1 MTSGIEGLAR
11 AGDEIES
18 IPVHINFDIIRLFSE
33 GLYRSPHKAV
43 EELVSNAYDAEARRV
58 HVLLPEQPDD
68 RTAELAP
75 LWVIDDG
82 HGMDAEGFRQLW
94 RVAES
99 NKNGSSAPTGRAP
112 IGQFGIGK
120 LAAYVL
126 ARKLTHLSRV
136 DGKLLLT
143 VMDFRAVTG
152 RQAESNDPVRISL
165 RRVDETTARRC
176 LAEIEHRDPSAWKLM
191 FGDGR
196 RSRRWTV
203 AGMSDFKDLYGKLST
218 GTLRWVLS
226 TGLPLH
232 GDFKIRLDGE
242 RVASSKEKLP
252 EIKSFQ
258 LDDDLAG
265 IGRVT
270 GTARIF
276 ERQLTTGKSGQAGRS
291 HGFFIRVRG
300 RVVNLEDELFGVEA
314 LNHAA
319 WSRFALEID
328 ADGLRGHL
336 LSSREGVRDSEE
348 IDGFRQYLRKT
359 FNRCR
364 AAYEEWERSQND
376 QLDLISLLS
385 DKPSPRVTEP
395 LLRGVRK
402 TVETGAE
409 SFYIEAP
416 KGVDD
421 ENRSDWLAK
430 YEDEA
435 SEKPFDRTEFLSEG
449 PHAPAI
455 RYDPATRR
463 LVVNRDHPFVDKLT
477 GGGRHWNPATL
488 FASSEVLLECQLQDQ
503 GIDRGMVANVLK
515 DRDDVLRLMA
525 GEAPHTAVEVRR
537 LLPVARQD
545 RDALERATGVA
556 FRVLGFEY
564 ERRGGAASGPDG
576 ILFARLGRHK
586 TLADYKVVYDAK
598 QTREPAVPADKI
610 DLASLEDF
618 RRTEHAHFGFFIAAA
633 YASEMDPAGA
643 LNRRIEGVTSCRPTL
658 LKIEHL
664 RRLVWLHYEFGVT
677 LTELRSLFE
686 NAHTVPDVNGWIE
699 ERERVLREQGAV
711 PLRVLLEEL
720 ESEKSDVKA
729 VPNVKVVR
737 SKRPDLKKFEP
748 ERLIARLKAVE
759 TILGPRWIGVGTPAD
774 SYDVIMHHTADQL
787 LTQFE
792 RGIDELDGE
801 AD

>member
-1 MTSGIEGLAR
+1 MSSGIEGLAR
-11 AGDEIES
+11 ESDELES

-33 GLYRSPHKAV
+33 GLYRSPHKAI

-68 RTAELAP
+68 RTAASAP

-99 NKNGSSAPTGRAP
+99 NKSGSSASNGRAP

-126 ARKLTHLSRV
+126 AWKLTHLSRV
-136 DGKLLLT
+136 DDKLLLT

-152 RQAESNDPVRISL
+152 RQAQDNDPVRISL
-165 RRVDETTARRC
+165 RRVDEATARQC
-176 LAEIEHRDPSAWKLM
+176 LADIKHRDPSAWKLM
-191 FGDGR
+191 FDGR
-196 RSRRWTV
+196 KRSRRWTV

-232 GDFKIRLDGE
+232 GDFEIRLDGE

-258 LDDDLAG
+258 LNDDLAG

-328 ADGLRGHL
+328 ADGLRDHL

-348 IDGFRQYLRKT
+348 IDEFRQYLRET

-364 AAYEEWERSQND
+364 AAYDAWERSQND

-385 DKPSPRVTEP
+385 DNPSPRVTEP

-402 TVETGAE
+402 AVETGSE

-421 ENRSDWLAK
+421 EDRSDWLAT

-435 SEKPFDRTEFLSEG
+435 TEKPFDRTEFLSEG

-477 GGGRHWNPATL
+477 GGGRHRNPATL

-503 GIDRGMVANVLK
+503 GIDRGMVADVLK
-515 DRDDVLRLMA
+515 DRDDVLRLTA
-525 GEAPHTAVEVRR
+525 GAAPHTAVQVRR
-537 LLPVARQD
+537 LLEVANRD
-545 RDALERATGVA
+545 RNDLERATGVA

-564 ERRGGAASGPDG
+564 ERRGGDASGPDG

-598 QTREPAVPADKI
+598 QTRGPSVPADKI
-610 DLASLEDF
+610 DFASLEDF
-618 RRTEHAHFGFFIAAA
+618 RRTEQADFGFFIAAA
-633 YASEMDPAGA
+633 YASEMNPDGK
-643 LNRRIEGVTSCRPTL
+643 LNRSIEGVTSCRPTL

-664 RRLVWLHYEFGVT
+664 RRLVRLHYQFGVT

-686 NAHTVPDVNGWIE
+686 EAHTVPEVNDWIE
-699 ERERVLREQGAV
+699 ERERMLREEGAV

-720 ESEKSDVKA
+720 ESEKSDRKA
-729 VPNVKVVR
+729 VPNVRVVR

-759 TILGPRWIGVGTPAD
+759 TILGPRWIDVGTV
-774 SYDVIMHHTADQL
+774 SYNVVMHHTADQL
-787 LTQFE
+787 LAQFE
-792 RGIDELDGE
+792 RAFNELDGE

>member
-1 MTSGIEGLAR
+1 MSSGIDNLAR
-11 AGDEIES
+11 AGGEIES

-33 GLYRSPHKAV
+33 GLYRSPHKAI

-68 RTAELAP
+68 PTAALAP

-99 NKNGSSAPTGRAP
+99 NKSGSSASNGRAP

-126 ARKLTHLSRV
+126 AWKLTHLSRV
-136 DGKLLLT
+136 DDKLLLT

-152 RQAESNDPVRISL
+152 RQAQDNDPVRISL
-165 RRVDETTARRC
+165 RRVDEDTARQC
-176 LAEIEHRDPSAWKLM
+176 LADIKHRDPSAWKLM
-191 FGDGR
+191 FDGR
-196 RSRRWTV
+196 KRSRRWTA

-232 GDFKIRLDGE
+232 GDFKIRLNGE
-242 RVASSKEKLP
+242 RVASSKERLP
-252 EIKSFQ
+252 EIKSIV
-258 LDDDLAG
+258 LDDELPG
-265 IGRVT
+265 IGKIT

-276 ERQLTTGKSGQAGRS
+276 QKQLTKGKSEQAGRS

-300 RVVNLEDELFGVEA
+300 RVINLEDELFGVEA

-319 WSRFALEID
+319 WSRFALKIN
-328 ADGLRGHL
+328 ADGLRDHL

-348 IDGFRQYLRKT
+348 IGEFRQYLRKT

-364 AAYEEWERSQND
+364 AAYEEWERSQNN
-376 QLDLISLLS
+376 QLDLVSLLS
-385 DKPSPRVTEP
+385 DDPSPRVTEP

-402 TVETGAE
+402 TVETGSE
-409 SFYIEAP
+409 SFYIKAP

-421 ENRSDWLAK
+421 ENILEWLAA

-435 SEKPFDRTEFLSEG
+435 SEKPFDRTEFLSDG

-455 RYDPATRR
+455 RYDPSTRR

-477 GGGRHWNPATL
+477 GGDKHRNPATL

-503 GIDRGMVANVLK
+503 GIDRGTVA
-515 DRDDVLRLMA
+515 DVLRDRDEVLRLTA
-525 GEAPHTAVEVRR
+525 GDAPHTAAEVLR
-537 LLPVARQD
+537 LLQAANQD
-545 RDALERATGVA
+545 RNALERATGVA
-556 FRVLGFEY
+556 FRVLGFKY

-610 DLASLEDF
+610 DFASLEDF
-618 RRTEHAHFGFFIAAA
+618 RRTEQADFGFFIATA
-633 YASEMDPAGA
+633 YASEMEPAGA
-643 LNRRIEGVTSCRPTL
+643 LNRRIEGVTPCLTTL

-664 RRLVWLHYEFGVT
+664 RRLVWLHYKFGVT

-686 NAHTVPDVNGWIE
+686 KAHTVREVDDWIE
-699 ERERVLREQGAV
+699 EREQALHEQVV

-720 ESEKSDVKA
+720 ESEKSDRKA

-737 SKRPDLKKFEP
+737 SKHPELKKFEP

-759 TILGPRWIGVGTPAD
+759 TILDPRWIDVDTT
-774 SYDVIMHHTADQL
+774 SYDVLMHHTADQL
-787 LTQFE
+787 LARFE
-792 RGIDELDGE
+792 DCFNELYGE

>member
-1 MTSGIEGLAR
+1 MSSGIDNLAR
-11 AGDEIES
+11 AGGEIDS

-33 GLYRSPHKAV
+33 GLYRSPHKAI

-68 RTAELAP
+68 PTDALAP

-99 NKNGSSAPTGRAP
+99 NKNGSSVSNGRLP

-126 ARKLTHLSRV
+126 AWKLTHLSRV

-143 VMDFRAVTG
+143 VMDFSAVTG
-152 RQAESNDPVRISL
+152 SQAESNDPVRISL
-165 RRVDETTARRC
+165 LKVDEATARRC

-191 FGDGR
+191 FGDGK
-196 RSRRWTV
+196 RSRTWTA
-203 AGMSDFKDLYGKLST
+203 AGMSDFKDLYSKLSA

-252 EIKSFQ
+252 EIKSIV
-258 LDDDLAG
+258 LDDELSG
-265 IGRVT
+265 IGKIT

-276 ERQLTTGKSGQAGRS
+276 QKQLTKGKSEQAGRS

-300 RVVNLEDELFGVEA
+300 RVINLEDELFGVEA

-319 WSRFALEID
+319 WSRFALKIN
-328 ADGLRGHL
+328 ADGLRKHL

-348 IDGFRQYLRKT
+348 IDEFRQYLRET
-359 FNRCR
+359 FNQCR
-364 AAYEEWERSQND
+364 AAYDKWDSSQND

-385 DKPSPRVTEP
+385 DDPSPRVTEP

-409 SFYIEAP
+409 SFYIGAP
-416 KGVDD
+416 KGVDG
-421 ENRSDWLAK
+421 ENLSEWLAT

-435 SEKPFDRTEFLSEG
+435 SEKPFDRTEFLSDG

-477 GGGRHWNPATL
+477 GGGKHRNPATL

-503 GIDRGMVANVLK
+503 GIDRGTVANVLN
-515 DRDDVLRLMA
+515 DRDDVLRLTA
-525 GEAPHTAVEVRR
+525 GDAPHTAVEVHR
-537 LLPVARQD
+537 LLQVANQD
-545 RDALERATGVA
+545 RNALERATGVA
-556 FRVLGFEY
+556 FRVLGFKY

-576 ILFARLGRHK
+576 ILFARLGRHE

-598 QTREPAVPADKI
+598 QTREPAVPAGKI
-610 DLASLEDF
+610 DFASLEDF
-618 RRTEHAHFGFFIAAA
+618 RRTEQADFGFFVATA
-633 YASEMDPAGA
+633 YASEMEPDGA
-643 LNRRIEGVTSCRPTL
+643 LNRRIKGMTSCRPTL

-664 RRLVWLHYEFGVT
+664 RRLVWLHYKFGVT

-686 NAHTVPDVNGWIE
+686 EAHTVPEVNDWIE

-711 PLRVLLEEL
+711 PLRMLLEGL
-720 ESEKSDVKA
+720 ESEKSDRKA
-729 VPNVKVVR
+729 VPNVNVVR
-737 SKRPDLKKFEP
+737 SKHPELKKFEP

-759 TILGPRWIGVGTPAD
+759 TILDRRWIDVDTT
-774 SYDVIMHHTADQL
+774 SYNVIMHHTADQL
-787 LTQFE
+787 LAQFE
-792 RGIDELDGE
+792 RAFNELGGE

>member
-1 MTSGIEGLAR
+1 MSSGIEGLAR

-33 GLYRSPHKAV
+33 GLYRSPHKAI

-68 RTAELAP
+68 PTAALAP

-82 HGMDAEGFRQLW
+82 RGMDAGGFRQLW

-99 NKNGSSAPTGRAP
+99 NKKNVSSASNGRLP

-136 DGKLLLT
+136 DDKLLLT
-143 VMDFRAVTG
+143 IMDFRTVTG
-152 RQAESNDPVRISL
+152 RQAEDNDPVRISL
-165 RRVDETTARRC
+165 RRVDEATARQC
-176 LAEIEHRDPSAWKLM
+176 LAEIKHRDPSAWKLM
-191 FGDGR
+191 FGDGKQ
-196 RSRRWTV
+196 SRTWTA

-232 GDFKIRLDGE
+232 GNFKIRLNG
-242 RVASSKEKLP
+242 RQVASSKERLP
-252 EIKSFQ
+252 EIKSLQ

-276 ERQLTTGKSGQAGRS
+276 EKQLTTGKSEQAGRS

-300 RVVNLEDELFGVEA
+300 RVINLEDELFGVEA

-319 WSRFALEID
+319 WSRFVLEVD
-328 ADGLRGHL
+328 ADGLREHL

-348 IDGFRQYLRKT
+348 VGEFRQHLRKT

-364 AAYEEWERSQND
+364 TAYDEWEKSQND
-376 QLDLISLLS
+376 QLDLLSLS
-385 DKPSPRVTEP
+385 ENPSPRVTEP

-402 TVETGAE
+402 TVETGSE

-416 KGVDD
+416 KGVAD
-421 ENRSDWLAK
+421 ENRSDWLAT

-435 SEKPFDRTEFLSEG
+435 SAKPFDRTEFLSEG

-455 RYDPATRR
+455 RYDPVTRC

-477 GGGRHWNPATL
+477 GGGRHRNPATL

-503 GIDRGMVANVLK
+503 GIDRGMVADVLR

-525 GEAPHTAVEVRR
+525 GDAPHTAVEVRR
-537 LLPVARQD
+537 LLQVANQD
-545 RDALERATGVA
+545 RNALERATGVA

-564 ERRGGAASGPDG
+564 EPRGGAASGPDG
-576 ILFARLGRHK
+576 ILVARLGRHK

-598 QTREPAVPADKI
+598 QTHEPSVPADKI
-610 DLASLEDF
+610 DFASLEDF
-618 RRTEHAHFGFFIAAA
+618 RRTEQADFGFFIAAA
-633 YASEMDPAGA
+633 YASEMNPDGA

-664 RRLVWLHYEFGVT
+664 RRLVWLHYKFGVT

-686 NAHTVPDVNGWIE
+686 DAHTVREVNDWIGE
-699 ERERVLREQGAV
+699 HERVLHEQVV

-720 ESEKSDVKA
+720 ESEKSDIKA

-759 TILGPRWIGVGTPAD
+759 TILGPRWIGVGTPD

-787 LTQFE
+787 LAQFE
-792 RGIDELDGE
+792 RAFNELGGE

>member
-1 MTSGIEGLAR
+1 MSSGIDNLAR
-11 AGDEIES
+11 AGGEIEN

-33 GLYRSPHKAV
+33 GLYRSPHKAI

-68 RTAELAP
+68 PTAALAP

-99 NKNGSSAPTGRAP
+99 NKNDSSASNGRLP

-152 RQAESNDPVRISL
+152 RQAEGNHPVGISL
-165 RRVDETTARRC
+165 RRVDEAAARQC
-176 LAEIEHRDPSAWKLM
+176 LAEIENRDSSAWKLM
-191 FGDGR
+191 FGGR
-196 RSRRWTV
+196 ERSRTWTA
-203 AGMSDFKDLYGKLST
+203 AGMSDFKKLYGKLST

-232 GDFKIRLDGE
+232 GDFKIRLNGQQ
-242 RVASSKEKLP
+242 VASSKEKLP

-328 ADGLRGHL
+328 ADGLRDHL

-348 IDGFRQYLRKT
+348 IDEFRQYLQKT

-364 AAYEEWERSQND
+364 AAYDKWYRSQSD

-385 DKPSPRVTEP
+385 DDPSPRVTEP

-421 ENRSDWLAK
+421 EDRSDWLAK

-455 RYDPATRR
+455 RYDPSTRR

-477 GGGRHWNPATL
+477 GGDKHRNPATL

-503 GIDRGMVANVLK
+503 GIDRGTVA
-515 DRDDVLRLMA
+515 DVLRDRDEVLRLTA
-525 GEAPHTAVEVRR
+525 GDAPHTAAEVLR
-537 LLPVARQD
+537 LLQAANQD
-545 RDALERATGVA
+545 RNLERATGVA
-556 FRVLGFEY
+556 FRVLGFKY

-610 DLASLEDF
+610 DFASLEDF
-618 RRTEHAHFGFFIAAA
+618 RRTEQADFGFFIATA
-633 YASEMDPAGA
+633 YASEMDPDGA

-664 RRLVWLHYEFGVT
+664 RRLVRLHYKFGVT

-686 NAHTVPDVNGWIE
+686 KAHTVREVNDWIE
-699 ERERVLREQGAV
+699 EHEQMLHEQVV

-759 TILGPRWIGVGTPAD
+759 TILGPRWIGVGTPD
-774 SYDVIMHHTADQL
+774 SYDVIMHDTAEQL
-787 LTQFE
+787 LAQFE
-792 RGIDELDGE
+792 RGINELGGE

>member
-1 MTSGIEGLAR
+1 MSSGIEGLAR

-18 IPVHINFDIIRLFSE
+18 ISVRINFDIIRLFSE
-33 GLYRSPHKAV
+33 GLYRSPHKAI

-68 RTAELAP
+68 LKATLAP

-94 RVAES
+94 RVAAS
-99 NKNGSSAPTGRAP
+99 NKNGSSAPNGRLP

-126 ARKLTHLSRV
+126 AWKLTHLSRV

-143 VMDFRAVTG
+143 VMNFRDVTG
-152 RQAESNDPVRISL
+152 HQAQDNDPVRVSL
-165 RRVDETTARRC
+165 RRVDEATARQC

-191 FGDGR
+191 FDGR
-196 RSRRWTV
+196 KRSRRWTA
-203 AGMSDFKDLYGKLST
+203 AGMSDFKELYSKLST

-232 GDFKIRLDGE
+232 GEFKIRLNGQQ
-242 RVASSKEKLP
+242 VASSKENLP

-258 LDDDLAG
+258 LNDDLAG
-265 IGRVT
+265 IGKVT
-270 GTARIF
+270 GEARIF

-291 HGFFIRVRG
+291 HGFFIRIRG
-300 RVVNLEDELFGVEA
+300 RVINLEDELFGVKA

-319 WSRFALEID
+319 WSRFALEIH
-328 ADGLRGHL
+328 ADGLRDHL

-348 IDGFRQYLRKT
+348 IGEFRQYLQKI

-364 AAYEEWERSQND
+364 NAYDAWERSQND
-376 QLDLISLLS
+376 QQDLVSLLS
-385 DKPSPRVTEP
+385 DNPSPRVTEP

-402 TVETGAE
+402 AVETGSE
-409 SFYIEAP
+409 PFYIDAP

-421 ENRSDWLAK
+421 ENRSDWLAT
-430 YEDEA
+430 YENEA
-435 SEKPFDRTEFLSEG
+435 SAKPFDRTKFLSEG

-455 RYDPATRR
+455 RYDPATRC

-477 GGGRHWNPATL
+477 GGGKHRKPATL

-503 GIDRGMVANVLK
+503 GIDRGMVADVLR
-515 DRDDVLRLMA
+515 DRDDVLRLTA
-525 GEAPHTAVEVRR
+525 GDAPHTAVEVRR
-537 LLPVARQD
+537 LLQVANQD
-545 RDALERATGVA
+545 RNALERATGVA

-564 ERRGGAASGPDG
+564 EPLGGAASGPDG
-576 ILFARLGRHK
+576 ILVARLGRHK

-598 QTREPAVPADKI
+598 QTHEPSVPADKI
-610 DLASLEDF
+610 DFASLEDF

-633 YASEMDPAGA
+633 YASEMDPDGA

-664 RRLVWLHYEFGVT
+664 RRLVRLHYKFGVT

-686 NAHTVPDVNGWIE
+686 NAHTVREVNDWIE
-699 ERERVLREQGAV
+699 EHEQMLHEQVV

-759 TILGPRWIGVGTPAD
+759 TILGPRWIGVGTPD
-774 SYDVIMHHTADQL
+774 SYDVIMHDTAEQL
-787 LTQFE
+787 LAQFE
-792 RGIDELDGE
+792 RGINELGGE

>member
-1 MTSGIEGLAR
+1 MSSGIEDLAR
-11 AGDEIES
+11 ESDELES
-18 IPVHINFDIIRLFSE
+18 IPVYINFDIIRLFSE
-33 GLYRSPHKAV
+33 GLYRSPHKAI

-68 RTAELAP
+68 PTAALAP

-99 NKNGSSAPTGRAP
+99 NKNDSSASNGRLP

-152 RQAESNDPVRISL
+152 RQAEGNHPVGISL
-165 RRVDETTARRC
+165 RRVDEAAARQC
-176 LAEIEHRDPSAWKLM
+176 LAEIEHRDSSAWKLM
-191 FGDGR
+191 FGGR
-196 RSRRWTV
+196 ERSRTWTA
-203 AGMSDFKDLYGKLST
+203 AGMSDFKKLYSKLST

-232 GDFKIRLDGE
+232 GDFKIRLNGQQ
-242 RVASSKEKLP
+242 VASSKENLP
-252 EIKSFQ
+252 KIKSFQ
-258 LDDDLAG
+258 LNDDLAG
-265 IGRVT
+265 IGKVT
-270 GTARIF
+270 GAARIF
-276 ERQLTTGKSGQAGRS
+276 KRQLTTGKSGQAGRS
-291 HGFFIRVRG
+291 HGFFIRVRN
-300 RVVNLEDELFGVEA
+300 RVINLEDELFGVEA

-319 WSRFALEID
+319 WSRFALEVD
-328 ADGLRGHL
+328 ADGLRDHL

-348 IDGFRQYLRKT
+348 IGEFRQYLRKT

-364 AAYEEWERSQND
+364 AAYEEWERSQNN
-376 QLDLISLLS
+376 QLDLVSLLS
-385 DKPSPRVTEP
+385 DDPSPRVTEP

-421 ENRSDWLAK
+421 EDRSDWLAK

-477 GGGRHWNPATL
+477 GGGRHRNPATL

-503 GIDRGMVANVLK
+503 GIDRGMVADVLR
-515 DRDDVLRLMA
+515 DRDDVLRLTA
-525 GEAPHTAVEVRR
+525 GDAPHTAVEVRR
-537 LLPVARQD
+537 LLQVAKQD
-545 RDALERATGVA
+545 RNALERATGVA

-598 QTREPAVPADKI
+598 QTRGPSVPADKI
-610 DLASLEDF
+610 DFASLEDF
-618 RRTEHAHFGFFIAAA
+618 RRTEQAEFGFFIAAA
-633 YASEMDPAGA
+633 YASEMNPDGA
-643 LNRRIEGVTSCRPTL
+643 LNRRIEGVTSFRPTL

-664 RRLVWLHYEFGVT
+664 RRLVWLHHEFGVT

-686 NAHTVPDVNGWIE
+686 NAHTVPEVNDWIE

-711 PLRVLLEEL
+711 PLRVLLEKL
-720 ESEKSDVKA
+720 ESEKSDRKA

-737 SKRPDLKKFEP
+737 SKHPELKKFEP

-759 TILGPRWIGVGTPAD
+759 TILDPRWIDVDTT
-774 SYDVIMHHTADQL
+774 SYDVLMHHTADQL
-787 LTQFE
+787 LARFE
-792 RGIDELDGE
+792 DCFNELYGE